1 MTSRPLPTG
10 ANPPPSDL
18 PPGAR
23 RSHALENV
31 SAYLRAHQELQVLDF
46 GGINQPNL
54 DFVTGLGH
62 RIYGENLMLAFD
74 YFFSQQEVAS
84 RQFAPERV
92 EQFLDQ
98 TFDFEDQSCDAAFL
112 WDTLQFLPPNIAQ
125 GVLGRLYRVL
135 APDSL
140 LMAFFHPENSGPAAP
155 HVCRILD
162 DRNLQ
167 LTPRQ
172 HVRAIVPF
180 STRSIERFFQQFQ
193 SVKFFL
199 TRENLQEV
207 IARR

>member
-23 RSHALENV
+23 RSHALENL
-31 SAYLRAHQELQVLDF
+31 SGYLRAHQGLQVLDF

-54 DFVTGLGH
+54 EFVTGLGH
-62 RIYGENLMLAFD
+62 RIYGENLMLAYD

-84 RQFAPERV
+84 RQFAPERI
-92 EQFLDQ
+92 EQFLDR
-98 TFDFEDQSCDAAFL
+98 TFDFEDQSCDAAL
-112 WDTLQFLPPNIAQ
+112 IWDTLQFLPPNIAQ
-125 GVLGRLYRVL
+125 AVLGRLYRVL

-162 DRNLQ
+162 NRNLQ
-167 LTPRQ
+167 LTPRP
-172 HVRAIVPF
+172 HARTIVPF
-180 STRSIERFFQQFQ
+180 STRSIEKFFQQFK

>member
-1 MTSRPLPTG
+1 MTFRPPPAG

-23 RSHALENV
+23 RSNALD
-31 SAYLRAHQELQVLDF
+31 SMSGYLNSLLQLQVLDF

-54 DFVTGLGH
+54 DFINGLGH

-84 RQFAPERV
+84 RQFAPARV

-98 TFDFEDQSCDAAFL
+98 TFDFEDQSCDAAFV
-112 WDTLQFLPPNIAQ
+112 WDTLQFLPPEVAQ
-125 GVLGRLYRVL
+125 RVLARLYRVL
-135 APDSL
+135 APDAL
-140 LMAFFHPENSGPAAP
+140 VLAFFHPENSGPVAP
-155 HVCRILD
+155 HVCRIL
-162 DRNLQ
+162 NGQYLQ
-167 LTPRQ
+167 MTPKA
-172 HVRAIVPF
+172 HVRPIVPF
-180 STRSIERFFQQFQ
+180 STRSIEKFFQQFQ